1 MARGVDED
9 SWKHHLEQHDYSS
22 WIREA
27 IKDKHL
33 AEEVEGIENER
44 LKAEESRKRILA
56 AIERQYTSA
65 A

>member
-1 MARGVDED
+1 MESSGA
-9 SWKHHLEQHDYSS
+9 HDYSTC
-22 WIREA
+22 IREA

-33 AEEVEGIENER
+33 GEEVEGIENER
-44 LKAEESRKRILA
+44 LRAEESRKRILA